1 MNITISGNT
10 ATITSTITPA
20 QITKVGKLNPDLLI
34 IKDSETKKGIFAVT
48 SGTGKGS
55 ISNTGAVFV
64 PGINGKL
71 VVEVGLP
78 TGTTEEQAKD
88 ALFTYVAKYKDYI
101 EEVEKRVADNIDDLV
116 AKEKEFLD
124 GIAIV

>member
-1 MNITISGNT
+1 MKLIRKHLAVVISVPVVFALVAATYCHIVLPDTYT
-10 ATITSTITPA
+10 ASVSMYVL
-20 QITKVGKLNPDLLI
+20 TKSQDK
-34 IKDSETKKGIFAVT
+34 E
-48 SGTGKGS
+48 GS

-101 EEVEKRVADNIDDLV
+101 EEVEKRVADNIEDLV